1 MTRVRRRRRDGFPAE
16 YIPSRKNQ
24 DAACPLRS
32 PKTRDSLLAT
42 RGVRPRLTSAFR
54 AFPFVRILVRI
65 DYGNLRCPYLIT
77 ANCIRTLQK
86 SPIRVRRC

>member
-1 MTRVRRRRRDGFPAE
+1 MPTPLSENPRFAVGDSWRSAPADQRV
-16 YIPSRKNQ
+16 
-24 DAACPLRS
+24 
-32 PKTRDSLLAT
+32 
-42 RGVRPRLTSAFR
+42 PRFS
-54 AFPFVRILVRI
+54 FVRILVRI